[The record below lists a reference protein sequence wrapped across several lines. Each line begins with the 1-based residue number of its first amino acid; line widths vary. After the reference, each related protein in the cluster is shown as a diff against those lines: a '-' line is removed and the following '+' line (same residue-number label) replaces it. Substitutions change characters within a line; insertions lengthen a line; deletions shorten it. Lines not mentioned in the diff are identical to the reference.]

1 LTDRASNAARKRHA
15 AALSS
20 AEIES
25 TPLTPPLKWAGGK
38 RWLLPYLE
46 PLWQKYSHRR
56 LVEPFC
62 GGLAITLGLKPQR
75 ALLNDANPH
84 LINFY
89 KQVKSGLK
97 LTITARNDACAY
109 YAQRERFNE
118 LVREGHAQT
127 KEAAQLFY
135 YLNRTGY
142 NGLCRFNS
150 SGGFNVPFGRY
161 TAINYTRDFTPYRQA
176 FRSWN
181 FKTGDFEKLR
191 LNADDFIYADPP
203 YDVEFTTYSAG
214 GFSWQD
220 QQRAAEWLASHTGP
234 VILSNQATPRII
246 KLYRRL
252 GFTLRYAAAPRRISC
267 TGNRADTTE
276 VIAVKNIHASL
287 NPERFVVSL
296 RHINQDVLKHIG

>member
-1 LTDRASNAARKRHA
+1 MGRASNAVRDRHA
-15 AALSS
+15 ATPSS
-20 AEIES
+20 TAGVQ
-25 TPLTPPLKWAGGK
+25 LTTLAPPLKWAGGK

-46 PLWQKYSHRR
+46 PLWLKHTHRR

-62 GGLAITLGLKPQR
+62 GGLAITLGLSPKR

-89 KQVKSGLK
+89 EQVKSGLK
-97 LTITARNDACAY
+97 LTIDARNDATAY
-109 YAQRERFNE
+109 YAHRERFNE
-118 LVREGHAQT
+118 LIREGRTRT

-150 SGGFNVPFGRY
+150 SGAFNVPFGRH
-161 TAINYTRDFTPYRQA
+161 TTINYTRDFTPYRQT
-176 FRSWN
+176 FRSWD
-181 FKTGDFEKLR
+181 FKTGDFESLR
-191 LNADDFIYADPP
+191 LDVDDFIYADPP

-220 QQRAAEWLASHTGP
+220 QQRAADWLASHAGP
-234 VILSNQATPRII
+234 VILSNQATPRIV

-267 TGNRADTTE
+267 TGDRSNTTE
-276 VIAVKNIHASL
+276 VLAMKNIIHKL
-287 NPERFVVSL
+287 NPERFIVNRRKTL
-296 RHINQDVLKHIG
+296 T